1 MLFEFG
7 IGSRVVGVTEYCVH
21 PADQVAGLP
30 KIGGTKNAN
39 AASILE
45 LAPDLVIANKE
56 ENRPALVAAMEDA
69 GVPILV
75 TDARSVERAVA
86 EIALIG
92 RATACESEAAGLVMR
107 INRELERLS
116 GLAVDRPRVPVV
128 TLIWKG
134 PYMVVG
140 GDTYADDLLARCGA
154 SNPFSG
160 AQGRYPRVSEGDL
173 EAAAPEVILLPSEPY
188 AFAEQDRL
196 ELLALECPASRRS
209 QVHLVEGELLSW
221 YGPRIV
227 RALRELPTLVAPSL

>member
-21 PADQVAGLP
+21 PADQVADLP

-56 ENRPALVAAMEDA
+56 ENRPALVAAMEEA

-86 EIALIG
+86 EIALLG

-116 GLAVDRPRVPVV
+116 DLVDRPRVPVV

-154 SNPFSG
+154 SNPFAG
-160 AQGRYPRVSEGDL
+160 AEGRYPRVREGDL
-173 EAAAPEVILLPSEPY
+173 EASAPEVILLPSEPY
-188 AFAEQDRL
+188 AFGEQDRL
-196 ELLALECPASRRS
+196 ELLGLECPASRSS
-209 QVHLVEGELLSW
+209 QVYLVEGELLSW

-227 RALRELPTLVAPSL
+227 RALRELPALVAPNP